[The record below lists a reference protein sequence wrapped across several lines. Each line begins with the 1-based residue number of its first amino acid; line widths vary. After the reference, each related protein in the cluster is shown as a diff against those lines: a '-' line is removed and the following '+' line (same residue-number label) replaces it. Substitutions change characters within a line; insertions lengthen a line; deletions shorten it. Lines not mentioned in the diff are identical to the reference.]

1 MKILKQYLAAAM
13 LAFLLLECALPVQ
26 AASSAAAENAAD
38 TSVAS
43 STADKTAAAS
53 GKAGVLLPA
62 EPDVDIIYDFG
73 GGQTYEVTT
82 ELAMTLMV
90 RNADGS
96 YYIDPKTGYYC
107 VDENRLRAFESGL
120 NAMFVSGRSGSGL
133 KNGEFLTTSGRII
146 QIGVNLQDSMTIDL
160 NSEFAYLPQAI
171 MEQRHETHVPQ
182 IIPSGTYIEIDKTE
196 QHLYYY
202 KNGSLQFDTP
212 VVTGN
217 HARGSDTPSGVFKI
231 LSKGRNVSLTGPDYV
246 SFVKYWMP
254 FIGNSHGI
262 HDASWR
268 SNFSKNVYLTNG
280 SHGCVNVPPANMEK
294 LYPMV
299 DVGTPVVIFQ

>member
-1 MKILKQYLAAAM
+1 MKTLKKYLITALSAVALLLTAAVPAAA
-13 LAFLLLECALPVQ
+13 ATP
-26 AASSAAAENAAD
+26 AAAKSIAAKGTANAA
-38 TSVAS
+38 
-43 STADKTAAAS
+43 AAAS
-53 GKAGVLLPA
+53 LPS
-62 EPDVDIIYDFG
+62 EPDVDILYDFG

-82 ELAMTLMV
+82 GLAMTLMM

-107 VDENRLRAFESGL
+107 IDENLLRAFESGL
-120 NAMFVSGRSGSGL
+120 NAMFVSGKGGSGL
-133 KNGEFLTTSGRII
+133 KSGEFRTTSGRIL
-146 QIGVNLQDSMTIDL
+146 QIGSNLQDAMTIDL

-171 MEQRHETHVPQ
+171 MEQRHETHVPK

-217 HARGSDTPSGVFKI
+217 HAKGSDTPSGVFKI
-231 LSKGRNVSLTGPDYV
+231 RGKSRNVNLTGPGYV

-254 FIGNSHGI
+254 FIANSHGI

-268 SNFSKNVYLTNG
+268 RNFNKDVYLTNG

-294 LYPMV
+294 LFPLV